1 MGIYNDVDEIIT
13 NQKVGLLDETQYT
26 RAGGA
31 DSYLDIKD
39 IFLLGKCNS
48 SHVNFVNS
56 SGGIGGTPSTSANGV
71 RAVIYLK
78 SGSSALTFTGGEGT
92 AQSSYELQ

>member
-39 IFLLGKCNS
+39 IF
-48 SHVNFVNS
+48 FVRKMQFVS
-56 SGGIGGTPSTSANGV
+56 RQFRQQQWWHRRHPIDVCNGV

-78 SGSSALTFTGGEGT
+78 SSSSALTFTGGEGT
-92 AQSSYELQ
+92 AQLPYELQ